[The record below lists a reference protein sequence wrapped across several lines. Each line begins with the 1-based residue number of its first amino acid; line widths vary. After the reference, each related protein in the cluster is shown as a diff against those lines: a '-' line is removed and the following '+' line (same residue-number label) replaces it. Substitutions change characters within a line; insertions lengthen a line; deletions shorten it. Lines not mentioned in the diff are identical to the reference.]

1 MIIIHFIA
9 LFTFILLI
17 FFFLNFF
24 FLFPYFH
31 MLLYYLFFL
40 LNSNIFI
47 VIFTRDWFICFL
59 DVIVYFLFIVRRFA
73 TLMSTELSVIFL
85 YMFCYM
91 SHTHAYSFSCGFWQ
105 LWFPE
110 LHLHTLCLISFYIF
124 LSSCSSSTFNLSSL
138 FTSVAFSELSFILRT
153 PNFCVHILFYY

>member
-59 DVIVYFLFIVRRFA
+59 DVIVYFLCIA
-73 TLMSTELSVIFL
+73 KGLAKIMSTELSVIFL
-85 YMFCYM
+85 YMFLHPFFNANVLLHVTHTCLLFFMGVLAAVISWTSSASSM
-91 SHTHAYSFSCGFWQ
+91 SDFF
-105 LWFPE
+105 
-110 LHLHTLCLISFYIF
+110 LHFF
-124 LSSCSSSTFNLSSL
+124 
-138 FTSVAFSELSFILRT
+138 VIL
-153 PNFCVHILFYY
+153 